1 MNADRV
7 GSIFWLAVGLVS
19 AYGALQLGFGKWQ
32 EPGGGFLPFLAASF
46 VTLMAFIVFV
56 QSFIPGRNPEKKLSA
71 LWENVNWRR
80 PLYITI
86 IIIVFIFAL
95 EHVGF
100 LLTNFLLLF
109 FLFKKVEKLSWSK
122 AVVYPALTVGISY
135 VLFHILLKSTL
146 PRGFL
151 GF

>member
-19 AYGALQLGFGKWQ
+19 AYGALQLGFGNWH
-32 EPGGGFLPFLAASF
+32 EPGSGFLPFLAACF
-46 VTLMAFIVFV
+46 VTFMAFVIFV
-56 QSFIPGRNPEKKLSA
+56 QSFMRGRRLEKDVSA

-80 PLYITI
+80 PLSIA
-86 IIIVFIFAL
+86 IIVLVYIFVL
-95 EHVGF
+95 ERLGF

-109 FLFKKVEKLSWSK
+109 FLFKKVEKFTWTK
-122 AVVYPALTVGISY
+122 AVIYPALTVAVSY
-135 VLFHILLKSTL
+135 VLFHVILKSTL